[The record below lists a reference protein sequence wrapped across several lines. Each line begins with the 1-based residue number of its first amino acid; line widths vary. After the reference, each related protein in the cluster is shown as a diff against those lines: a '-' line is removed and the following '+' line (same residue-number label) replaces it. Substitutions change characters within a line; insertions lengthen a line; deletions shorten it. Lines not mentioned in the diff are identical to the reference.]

1 MSSTV
6 IDSDPAAAPHPAPR
20 TEPVRTHIR
29 GSSLLLIGRQVSLL
43 LNLAVQ
49 VLTVRYLAKAEYG
62 AFAYAL
68 AFVAPGANVIA
79 LGLGRAMSRFLPIYE
94 EREEHAKMV
103 GAIVLS
109 VGTILVLGAV
119 VALSILGLR
128 NIIVQSGAANPL
140 AVSLL
145 VILVLLCPTQALE
158 NLFSGLLAVFADARA
173 IFFRRHILGP
183 SLKVAAVLLLIA
195 VHADVRFLAVGY
207 VISGILG
214 VATSA
219 VLLVRILHNKG
230 LLRRANFQRATL
242 PWKEVFGFS
251 LPLLSFD
258 LVLALR
264 NFITVVFLQY
274 FHSFEAVAVFR
285 AVLPIARL
293 NEVVTES
300 FRLLFTPAAARFYA
314 RDDHASMEEL
324 YWQTAT
330 WVSLLSFPLFAA
342 TFFVAE
348 PLSVFLFGQPYA
360 GAGKVLAILS
370 LGYFFHAA
378 MGFNTLTL
386 RVFGS
391 VSSIVALDLTT
402 AAISLV
408 ITALVVPLYSAT
420 GAALAMSGTLVV
432 QNLLYQWMLV
442 RVTGISAFP
451 VRYRRAYSSIL
462 MIVLGLQVVEV
473 ALDLALIP
481 GLALATI
488 ASALVFWINRDLLDI
503 QRTFP
508 EILRVPFMRQV
519 LGAQSR

>member
-1 MSSTV
+1 MNSTV
-6 IDSDPAAAPHPAPR
+6 LDSSPAVAPR
-20 TEPVRTHIR
+20 PESVRTHIR

-94 EREEHAKMV
+94 EREEHAKLV
-103 GAIVLS
+103 GAIALS
-109 VGTILVLGAV
+109 IGTILVLGAV
-119 VALSILGLR
+119 VSLSIFGLR
-128 NIIVQSGAANPL
+128 SIIVQSGAANPL

-145 VILVLLCPTQALE
+145 VILVVLCPTQALE
-158 NLFSGLLAVFADARA
+158 NLFSGLLAVFAGARA

-183 SLKVAAVLLLIA
+183 CLKLAAVVLLVAA
-195 VHADVRFLAVGY
+195 HADVRFLAFGY

-214 VATSA
+214 VAASA
-219 VLLVRILHNKG
+219 VLLFRILRDRG
-230 LLRRANFQRATL
+230 LLRRVNFQTTEV

-264 NFITVVFLQY
+264 NFITVVILQY
-274 FHSFEAVAVFR
+274 FHSLEAVAIFR

-300 FRLLFTPAAARFYA
+300 FRLLFTPAAARFFA
-314 RDDHASMEEL
+314 RDDRASMEEL
-324 YWQTAT
+324 YWQTAA
-330 WVSLLSFPLFAA
+330 WVALLSFPLFAV
-342 TFFVAE
+342 TFFLAE

-391 VSSIVALDLTT
+391 VRSIVSIDLLT
-402 AAISLV
+402 ASVSLML
-408 ITALVVPLYSAT
+408 TAVVVPLYGAV
-420 GAALAMSGTLVV
+420 GAALAMGGTLVI
-432 QNLLYQWMLV
+432 QNVLYQWVLA
-442 RVTGISAFP
+442 RVTGISALP
-451 VRYRRAYSSIL
+451 VGYRRAYSSVL
-462 MIVLGLQVVEV
+462 MTVLGLQVIEV
-473 ALDLALIP
+473 FLDVPLMT
-481 GLALATI
+481 GLVLSAI
-488 ASALVFWINRDLLDI
+488 ASTLVFWLNRDLLDVR
-503 QRTFP
+503 RTFP
-508 EILRVPFMRQV
+508 EILRVPFVRQL
-519 LGAQSR
+519 LGAPGR

>member
-1 MSSTV
+1 MNSTV
-6 IDSDPAAAPHPAPR
+6 IDSQPAAAPDAAPR
-20 TEPVRTHIR
+20 PESVRTHIR
-29 GSSLLLIGRQVSLL
+29 GSSLLLIGRQISLL

-94 EREEHAKMV
+94 EREEHAKVV

-109 VGTILVLGAV
+109 VGTILVLGAI
-119 VALSILGLR
+119 VALSIFGLR
-128 NIIVQSGAANPL
+128 SIIVQSGAANPL

-145 VILVLLCPTQALE
+145 VILVVLCPTQALE
-158 NLFSGLLAVFADARA
+158 NLFSGLLAVFADAKA

-183 SLKVAAVLLLIA
+183 CMKLAAVLLLIGA
-195 VHADVRFLAVGY
+195 HADVRFLAFGY
-207 VISGILG
+207 VISGFLG
-214 VATSA
+214 VAASA
-219 VLLVRILHNKG
+219 VLLLRILHDKG
-230 LLRRANFQRATL
+230 LLRRAHFQRSAV

-274 FHSFEAVAVFR
+274 FHSLEAVAVFR

-300 FRLLFTPAAARFYA
+300 FRLLFTPAAARFFA
-314 RDDHASMEEL
+314 RNDRTSMAEL
-324 YWQTAT
+324 YWQTAA
-330 WVSLLSFPLFAA
+330 WVSLLSFPLFAV
-342 TFFVAE
+342 TYFLAE

-370 LGYFFHAA
+370 FGYFFHAA
-378 MGFNTLTL
+378 TGFNTLTL

-391 VSSIVALDLTT
+391 MRSIVGIDLVT
-402 AAISLV
+402 ASISLV
-408 ITALVVPLYSAT
+408 LTALVVPLYGAT
-420 GAALAMSGTLVV
+420 GAALAMSGTLVI
-432 QNLLYQWMLV
+432 QNVLYQWVLA
-442 RVTGISAFP
+442 RVTGISALP
-451 VRYRRAYSSIL
+451 VRYRRAYL
-462 MIVLGLQVVEV
+462 TVLATVLGLQLVDAVFHV
-473 ALDLALIP
+473 PLFTGFILA
-481 GLALATI
+481 AV
-488 ASALVFWINRDLLDI
+488 ASAVVFWLNRDLLDI

-508 EILRVPFMRQV
+508 EILRVPFVRQ
-519 LGAQSR
+519 LLAQGR